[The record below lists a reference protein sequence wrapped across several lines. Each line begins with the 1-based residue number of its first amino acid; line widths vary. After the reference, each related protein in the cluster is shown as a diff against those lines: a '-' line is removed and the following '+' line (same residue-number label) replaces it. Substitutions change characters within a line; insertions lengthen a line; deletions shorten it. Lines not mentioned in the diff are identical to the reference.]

1 MVERLF
7 WIKRDGRVEEIK
19 TDEFRR
25 IVENRNGL
33 VVSVVGNRI
42 NLYQGTR
49 GRYLRFDNR
58 EMIFLSKQQTKSL
71 FNLLKR
77 VVRNEE
83 TDKNTEKNR

>member
-1 MVERLF
+1 MKERLF

-33 VVSVVGNRI
+33 VVSVIGNRI

-71 FNLLKR
+71 FNLLKQ
-77 VVRNEE
+77 VIKE
-83 TDKNTEKNR
+83 

>member
-1 MVERLF
+1 MIERLF

-19 TDEFRR
+19 TDDFRR

-33 VVSVVGNRI
+33 VVFVVGNRI

-77 VVRNEE
+77 VVKE
-83 TDKNTEKNR
+83 

>member
-77 VVRNEE
+77 VI
-83 TDKNTEKNR
+83 KK

>member
-1 MVERLF
+1 MIERLF

-33 VVSVVGNRI
+33 VVSVIGNRI

-77 VVRNEE
+77 VI
-83 TDKNTEKNR
+83 KK

>member
-1 MVERLF
+1 MKERLF

-77 VVRNEE
+77 VVKE
-83 TDKNTEKNR
+83 

>member
-1 MVERLF
+1 MKERLF

-77 VVRNEE
+77 VI
-83 TDKNTEKNR
+83 KK

>member
-1 MVERLF
+1 MIERLF

-19 TDEFRR
+19 TDDFRR

-77 VVRNEE
+77 VI
-83 TDKNTEKNR
+83 KK